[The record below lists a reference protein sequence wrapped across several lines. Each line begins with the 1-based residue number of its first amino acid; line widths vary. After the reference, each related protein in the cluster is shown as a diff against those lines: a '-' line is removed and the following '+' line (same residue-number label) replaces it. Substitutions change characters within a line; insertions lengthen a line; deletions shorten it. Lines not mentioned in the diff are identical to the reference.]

1 MARMTLLTPLH
12 SLPWAKNVHSLPKRS
27 SLPISV
33 LFFLCALPSATSHPV
48 KNDLH
53 VFHLLKRFYH
63 WAASPAERRWI
74 GLGIPN
80 PLQNLSQRQH
90 TSHSSFFSLP
100 TVRSSGQSDKSFAT
114 RVADH
119 NQLCV
124 QDQAT
129 HPSSVPTSLL
139 GNTPDTLAA
148 LYLGAVSTETKIY
161 WVDLGGLVREHEG
174 PESEVKQLKQPRH
187 VY

>member
-1 MARMTLLTPLH
+1 MCCSFCVPCPQWHLILWKMTY
-12 SLPWAKNVHSLPKRS
+12 R
-27 SLPISV
+27 
-33 LFFLCALPSATSHPV
+33 FFIFW
-48 KNDLH
+48 ND
-53 VFHLLKRFYH
+53 YH
-63 WAASPAERRWI
+63 WPASPAERRWI
-74 GLGIPN
+74 GLGIPTS
-80 PLQNLSQRQH
+80 LQNLLQKEH

-100 TVRSSGQSDKSFAT
+100 TVKSSEQSDKSFVT
-114 RVADH
+114 QVADH

-129 HPSSVPTSLL
+129 HPSSAPTSLL
-139 GNTPDTLAA
+139 GNNPDTLLAF
-148 LYLGAVSTETKIY
+148 YLGAVSTEIKIC